1 MEAAED
7 CYRKGILACES
18 CCHDVSL
25 VLNSIAAVHLML
37 FRDATDTPGISS
49 AWTRR
54 VRCLESLGITQPEC
68 IHDLKAIHSSIVS
81 TVSSGIGANKQTLE
95 FKRGAEAEIQR
106 RSQQRENQRGHEN
119 VEASERKP
127 TKSASKKKRDRRKK
141 RNHKREDEGRS
152 SDVPRVGSLTMWN
165 VPAGAPPLEENI
177 MFNTVD
183 FSRFWTI
190 MWSKKTKKNSTE
202 KLSVVDLSIIHIMQN
217 LDYLRGLMMKNKLTI
232 EVHYG
237 VVKAVR
243 GDGTNDLEN
252 LQLLKWIDHFMSK
265 GELSAKAAQQL
276 GTLCTSTNCGLQMGD
291 MGLAM
296 PSPLYRL
303 SKTLY
308 MSWCY
313 DPDLRLQADNNPFE
327 VGAGTDIDMLAHVMQ
342 QMRTGM

>member
-127 TKSASKKKRDRRKK
+127 TKSASKKKCDRRKK

-237 VVKAVR
+237 VVKA
-243 GDGTNDLEN
+243 
-252 LQLLKWIDHFMSK
+252 KWIDHFMSK